1 MKKTYATLLLVI
13 ALGLLPWGATQT
25 RTDLF
30 DLKKSQQELEI
41 MRGIL
46 STTLGFVM
54 KELRGKDSSAPEP
67 RDDFFHWRFTN
78 VSAFYLYGQGAIFVI
93 PASSFRNFSY
103 GPFDKE
109 GLLWDAQEQKMQ
121 AALAAADSEIRAF
134 AEIAEGHM
142 VGVPGGVPGGVVG
155 GVPGGVEGGISVGV
169 RPSTRVQAPVAPQPP
184 PAPEPPPAPS
194 AAAPTPA
201 PKPARSQDEIRKKLF
216 KAQEEVKQRRDQA
229 EAKRAKFL
237 DQLAEIKVYL
247 VEALANHGD
256 SLTHVKPNEYI
267 TILITSDE
275 GDMFKDSTR
284 SHREVL
290 SVQKSAV
297 MDYKAGKLS
306 LDAFKQKVLNYN
318 N

>member
-67 RDDFFHWRFTN
+67 RDDFFHTSWRFTN
-78 VSAFYLYGQGAIFVI
+78 VSAFYLYGQGAIFII
-93 PASSFRNFSY
+93 PASSFRSVFSL
-103 GPFDKE
+103 FDKE
-109 GLLWDAQEQKMQ
+109 GRLWDAQEHEIE
-121 AALAAADSEIRAF
+121 AAVTAAEAGVQVLAELK
-134 AEIAEGHM
+134 ET
-142 VGVPGGVPGGVVG
+142 GGVVGGVLGGVVG
-155 GVPGGVEGGISVGV
+155 GVPGGVEGGIAGGV
-169 RPSTRVQAPVAPQPP
+169 KAGTRVQAPVAPQPP
-184 PAPEPPPAPS
+184 PVPEPPPVPS

>member
-78 VSAFYLYGQGAIFVI
+78 VSAFYLYGQGAIFII
-93 PASSFRNFSY
+93 PASSFRSVFSL
-103 GPFDKE
+103 FDKE
-109 GLLWDAQEQKMQ
+109 GRLWDAQEHEIE
-121 AALAAADSEIRAF
+121 AAVTAAETGVQVLAELK
-134 AEIAEGHM
+134 ET
-142 VGVPGGVPGGVVG
+142 GGVVGGVLGGVVG
-155 GVPGGVEGGISVGV
+155 GVPGGVEGGIAGGV
-169 RPSTRVQAPVAPQPP
+169 KAGTRVQAPVAPQ
-184 PAPEPPPAPS
+184 PPPAPS

>member
-1 MKKTYATLLLVI
+1 
-13 ALGLLPWGATQT
+13 
-25 RTDLF
+25 
-30 DLKKSQQELEI
+30 

-54 KELRGKDSSAPEP
+54 KELRGKDSSPPEP
-67 RDDFFHWRFTN
+67 KEEFFYTSWRSSN
-78 VSAFYLYGQGAIFVI
+78 VSAFYLYGQGAIFII
-93 PASSFRNFSY
+93 PASSFRNVFS
-103 GPFDKE
+103 PFDKE
-109 GLLWDAQEQKMQ
+109 GRLWDAQEYEIAREHEIEA
-121 AALAAADSEIRAF
+121 AALAAEADVHVL
-134 AEIAEGHM
+134 AELKEA
-142 VGVPGGVPGGVVG
+142 GGVVGGVLGGVVG
-155 GVPGGVEGGISVGV
+155 GVPGGVEGGIPGGV
-169 RPSTRVQAPVAPQPP
+169 KAGTRVQAPVAPQPP
-184 PAPEPPPAPS
+184 PAPS
-194 AAAPTPA
+194 AAAPTA

-297 MDYKAGKLS
+297 MDYKAGKLT